1 MVSTASSI
9 LPLHDKIQERKGQ
22 RDCSGFSF
30 YQREQYFSSALHW
43 ILSYI
48 LLAKAGLTPTPKQI
62 TGQEYEMTGV
72 GQDPL

>member
-1 MVSTASSI
+1 MIKSKKGKDKEIVLAS
-9 LPLHDKIQERKGQ
+9 L
-22 RDCSGFSF
+22 F
-30 YQREQYFSSALHW
+30 YQREQYFSLALHW
-43 ILSYI
+43 TLSYI